1 MSSRRAFVASIGIAG
16 INAFAS
22 RASSAFGAARG
33 GPAEVLIIRHAE
45 EPAKGRH
52 LNAPGRDRAAALT
65 SLFPGR
71 FAAPTALFAPTPTK
85 QSARSTE
92 TLEPLAAALH
102 LHIDETYAE
111 PQFRE
116 LARAISTRAEY
127 AGSHVMICW
136 HHETIVD
143 LAAAFGVEQPP
154 KWPRGQYD
162 HVWRIRFAGGRAS
175 LTDEAQDLRLGSRR

>member
-1 MSSRRAFVASIGIAG
+1 MVIAG

-22 RASSAFGAARG
+22 RALSALAPARQ

-45 EPAKGRH
+45 EPPKGRH
-52 LNAPGRDRAAALT
+52 LNAMGRDRAAAIT

-92 TLEPLAAALH
+92 TLEPLGMALH

-116 LARAISTRAEY
+116 LAIAILTRPEY
-127 AGSHVMICW
+127 DDSHVMICW

-143 LAAAFGVEQPP
+143 LAAAFGVDQPP
-154 KWPRGQYD
+154 KWPHAQYD

-175 LTDEAQDLRLGSRR
+175 LTDHAQDLRLGSRR